1 MQSDARPP
9 RMNLQRKLTLAF
21 VVVTLAAVLIGELVV
36 LGILA
41 WVAGQVAPPQLSWG
55 LRIFLVTVGAGLVGL
70 FLGGWASRRVTR
82 RLQRT
87 FEVSRAWLRGNLSLR
102 ITDPITDE
110 LGLLG
115 KQLDL
120 LAGHLEQDEQDLDEL
135 RERNM
140 RLTDQVRALAV
151 VEERNRLARELH
163 DSVKQHLFSLAMT
176 ASAIRTRFDALPDA
190 PEDVAEMA
198 REIETAAR
206 TAQRETT
213 RLIEDLRPGTLQ
225 EQGLVGALNDYT
237 LLFGAREHLLIY
249 LEVQGSD
256 KILSPSVAEALYR
269 VAQEALHNVARH
281 ARATRTDVHLRCMP
295 SQATLT
301 IRDNGIGFDT
311 SQPREGLGVANMQE
325 RLMAVGGRLAI
336 ESQSGIGTRVL
347 AEVGLP
353 HLWDT
358 SPDMPAGISGLDSCE
373 ERPNPT
379 IENWAWLGQKLVIPV
394 GQTWPWLPADRAHL
408 RRPLV
413 EPGEEPLTIR
423 KDAGFLGLGRDYVL
437 HVLQQGQRRAP
448 LVRVDRSRLGY
459 EWEADGASWALR
471 RIGGLSGRTT
481 LMRNGQPLAAMQYQG
496 RLLNTWSEIIYNGRG
511 YCLCYVKDK
520 DRSNDRVLI
529 DEATDE
535 CLFVE
540 DSAPLQ
546 ITLHRA
552 LPLPLL
558 VMVAMRVLDESE
570 AVSGSAGSGI
580 AEAEL
585 LP

>member
-1 MQSDARPP
+1 MQRETRHP

-21 VVVTLAAVLIGELVV
+21 VALTLVALLISELVV
-36 LGILA
+36 LAVLA
-41 WVAGQVAPPQLSWG
+41 SVTDPAATLQPSWG
-55 LRIFLVTVGAGLVGL
+55 LHILLVAVSAGLAGL
-70 FLGGWASRRVTR
+70 FLGGWASRRVAM
-82 RLQRT
+82 RLQRAL
-87 FEVSRAWLRGNLSLR
+87 EVSRAWLRGNLSLR
-102 ITDPITDE
+102 IADPIADE

-115 KQLDL
+115 EQLDL

-190 PEDVAEMA
+190 PEDITEMA

-213 RLIEDLRPGTLQ
+213 RLIEDLRPGTIQ
-225 EQGLVGALNDYT
+225 EQGLVEALNDYT

-249 LEVQGSD
+249 LEVQGND
-256 KILSPSVAEALYR
+256 KILPPSVAEALYR
-269 VAQEALHNVARH
+269 VAQEALHNVVRH
-281 ARATRTDVHLRCMP
+281 ARATRVDVHLRCMQ

-311 SQPREGLGVANMQE
+311 TQPREGMGVANMQE

-336 ESQSGIGTRVL
+336 ESQSGIGTTVL

-353 HLWDT
+353 HLWDP
-358 SPDMPAGISGLDSCE
+358 SLDMPAGISGLDPCE

-379 IENWAWLGQKLVIPV
+379 IENWSWLGQKLVIPV

-413 EPGEEPLTIR
+413 EPSEEPLTVR
-423 KDAGFLGLGRDYVL
+423 KEAGFLGFGRDYVL
-437 HVLQQGQRRAP
+437 HVLEQGHRRAP
-448 LVRVDRSRLGY
+448 LVRVDRSRSGY

-471 RIGGLSGRTT
+471 RIGGLSGRTI

-511 YCLCYVKDK
+511 YCLCYTNDK
-520 DRSNDRVLI
+520 DRPNDRVLI
-529 DEATDE
+529 DEASDE
-535 CLFVE
+535 CLSIRDGV
-540 DSAPLQ
+540 PLE

-558 VMVAMRVLDESE
+558 VMVAMRVLDEGE
-570 AVSGSAGSGI
+570 AVSGSAGAGL
-580 AEAEL
+580 AETEP